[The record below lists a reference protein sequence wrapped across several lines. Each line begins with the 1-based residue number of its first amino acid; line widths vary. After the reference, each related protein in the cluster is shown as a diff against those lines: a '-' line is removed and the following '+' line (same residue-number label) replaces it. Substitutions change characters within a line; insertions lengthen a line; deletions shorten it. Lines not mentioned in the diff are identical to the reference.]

1 MLVDFEAL
9 GAVPKDKLR
18 QAKAASIC
26 LKTAPSKA
34 DTLLPE
40 DHHYQVCHE
49 TCWHV
54 PLLALVHWGVHELVG
69 GNLEFARDIVINAAA
84 VCRAPLQLCHSNQ
97 TRECS

>member
-40 DHHYQVCHE
+40 DHHYQVCHGR
-49 TCWHV
+49 CWHV
-54 PLLALVHWGVHELVG
+54 TLLALVHWDVHELVS
-69 GNLEFARDIVINAAA
+69 GNLEFAQDIVITAAA
-84 VCRAPLQLCHSNQ
+84 MCRAPLQLCHSNQ
-97 TRECS
+97 IRECS

>member
-9 GAVPKDKLR
+9 GAVPKDRLR
-18 QAKAASIC
+18 QATAASIC

-40 DHHYQVCHE
+40 DHHYQVCHK

-54 PLLALVHWGVHELVG
+54 TLYALVHCGVHELAS
-69 GNLEFARDIVINAAA
+69 GNLEFARDVVITAAA
-84 VCRAPLQLCHSNQ
+84 VCRAPLQLCHSDQ
-97 TRECS
+97 IRKCS